1 MAVRWVSCCV
11 INRWAV
17 EIGSTGLSKYKSRL
31 NYMGYEIR
39 SESLLKKNSPEKDLG
54 RDFLLPLT
62 RKKRR

>member
-1 MAVRWVSCCV
+1 
-11 INRWAV
+11 
-17 EIGSTGLSKYKSRL
+17 
-31 NYMGYEIR
+31 MGYEIR